1 MDLIPRESR
10 GLEDL
15 LGPWILNYS
24 MHHTTCKTG
33 KSSDCW
39 ALHRDFNAI
48 GLGWGECAFLTS
60 AQVMLMGP
68 PLENPCPSSCCSFQ
82 YWSKLFCS
90 KPMKCCHYLNEML
103 PLLKGSPGI
112 SPNPWAIS
120 EVSGARALS
129 ILQNQRSCWKIFLSG
144 SPVPTLGG
152 LGVKPAAARCDFYG

>member
-33 KSSDCW
+33 KSSDRW
-39 ALHRDFNAI
+39 ALHRNFNAI

-68 PLENPCPSSCCSFQ
+68 PLENPRPSSCCSFQ

-90 KPMKCCHYLNEML
+90 RPMKCCHYLNEML
-103 PLLKGSPGI
+103 PLLKGSRGIPPSHGPFLKCQELVHWAFYKTKGHPGRF
-112 SPNPWAIS
+112 SFL
-120 EVSGARALS
+120 GALS
-129 ILQNQRSCWKIFLSG
+129 LHWEDRE
-144 SPVPTLGG
+144 
-152 LGVKPAAARCDFYG
+152 